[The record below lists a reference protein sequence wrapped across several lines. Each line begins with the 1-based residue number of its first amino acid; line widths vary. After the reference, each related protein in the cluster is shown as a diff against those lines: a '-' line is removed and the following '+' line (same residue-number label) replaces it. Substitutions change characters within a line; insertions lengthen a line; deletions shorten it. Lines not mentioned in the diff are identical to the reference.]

1 MFRRG
6 LFYTFLSLYLNTFLN
21 LSLTETSLYAT
32 LPMIMSVIFQN
43 FVWGPISDKFQKRK
57 TLIILGEILAGIGT
71 TTVWFIHFIISN
83 YYIAAYVIII
93 GLMIIEAFWSMS
105 NIGWSALI
113 SDIYTSI
120 DRNKIMGQLS
130 SVGGIGRLI
139 GISIGGLLYNG
150 GYGFRN
156 GPLFIVASIVMFIST
171 IPMFFTPEGGIELR
185 NVHQND
191 IVASPQPKNNYKCT
205 FIIFIIALL
214 FINFGRN
221 SISVPYSP
229 YLKLSD
235 GFNVDDLLLSNIAN
249 MRSIATISFGFITG
263 TFSKKFGDSRTLILG
278 IIFAIAALFL
288 TALSNTLFL
297 IFIGGFLLGTSEVLI
312 VAAAYSIASTLIP
325 ASSRGKLFGVYNT
338 TFFLS
343 WGIASTI
350 ITGPII
356 DLLLLGGFN
365 DVFSYQVS
373 FIVAA
378 LITSLGLIIFIFLE
392 ISINSKMK

>member
-43 FVWGPISDKFQKRK
+43 FVWGPISDRFQKRK
-57 TLIILGEILAGIGT
+57 RLIILGEILAGIGT

-83 YYIAAYVIII
+83 YYLAAYVIII
-93 GLMIIEAFWSMS
+93 GLTIIEAFWSMS

-113 SDIYTSI
+113 SDIYTSV
-120 DRNKIMGQLS
+120 DRNKVMGRLS
-130 SVGGIGRLI
+130 SIGGIGRFI

-156 GPLFIVASIVMFIST
+156 GPLFIIASLVMFIST
-171 IPMFFTPEGGIELR
+171 IPMLFTPEGGIILKIE
-185 NVHQND
+185 HQND
-191 IVASPQPKNNYKCT
+191 ILANQKPNNNYKKI

-221 SISVPYSP
+221 SITVPYSP
-229 YLKLSD
+229 YLKL
-235 GFNVDDLLLSNIAN
+235 GFKVDDLVLSNIAN
-249 MRSIATISFGFITG
+249 MRSIATIMFGFITG
-263 TFSKKFGDSRTLILG
+263 IFSKKFGESRTLILA
-278 IIFAIAALFL
+278 ISFAIAALLL
-288 TALSNTLFL
+288 TALSNMLFL
-297 IFIGGFLLGTSEVLI
+297 IFVGSFLLGTSEVLI

-325 ASSRGKLFGVYNT
+325 ANSRGKLFGAYNT

-343 WGIASTI
+343 WGMASTI

-356 DLLLLGGFN
+356 DLLRLSGFGG
-365 DVFSYQVS
+365 VFPYQVS

-378 LITSLGLIIFIFLE
+378 LITTIGLIVFIYLE
-392 ISINSKMK
+392 ISLHSKKK